1 MQRSRRALL
10 QRRDL
15 QKAFGRNHLYKYS
28 LSLVIV
34 LWGLVF
40 LLNSW
45 ISHGDGHQD
54 ESVAAAQNVS
64 SWDENNSGT
73 IPASGSVHKHSL
85 EQTKQLKDTCSEHS
99 YEASCTDGAMVEE
112 TVAEPQSGEYI
123 RIDIKHGVTK
133 STEHAEVETA
143 SSDLEHKKGTGKPER
158 LTRTVPRGLDEFK
171 KKALNSKNTYVPGA
185 TGSIVHR
192 MEPGGGEYNYASA
205 AKGAK
210 VLDSNKESKGASN
223 ILNKDKDKYLRNP
236 CSAEGKFVVIELS
249 EETLVDTVKIA
260 NFEHYSSNPKDF
272 ELFGSLV
279 YPTQT
284 WEKLGKFSAGN
295 VKHAQSFTVLEPKWV
310 RYLKLNILSHYG
322 SEFYCTLSSVEVY
335 GIDAVERM
343 LEDLI
348 SVPDHNHHYAKGEPT
363 VEGEQM
369 ETVAESVESKTL
381 DQNPSSESETAGGK
395 NLKHDE
401 MISVVPD
408 PVEEVHLQQGSRMP
422 GDTVL
427 KILMQKVRALDISLS
442 VLERYLEEVNSRYAS
457 IFKEFDKEMEEKEL
471 LLEKT
476 RSDIKDIVDSRD
488 VIAKDVDDLVAWRSL
503 VSMQLD
509 CLLKDNAML
518 RSDVRK
524 VQEKQF
530 YMESKGIVVFLISV
544 IFGILALVMLFS
556 DIVNSVYRS
565 EKPRKFC
572 SMKSSWFFLFLSCSF
587 TIVILSL

>member
-1 MQRSRRALL
+1 MQRSRRSLL

-15 QKAFGRNHLYKYS
+15 QKAIGRNHLYKYS

-40 LLNSW
+40 LLSPW
-45 ISHGDGHQD
+45 ISNGDGNQD
-54 ESVAAAQNVS
+54 ESLALNVS
-64 SWDENNSGT
+64 NWDESKLGSDA
-73 IPASGSVHKHSL
+73 ASGSVDKHSSVSL
-85 EQTKQLKDTCSEHS
+85 ENKHLKETCSEYS
-99 YEASCTDGAMVEE
+99 YETSCTDGAIVEE
-112 TVAEPQSGEYI
+112 IGSEAQAGNIGYDT
-123 RIDIKHGVTK
+123 KTGVTG
-133 STEHAEVETA
+133 SAEHSEVETA
-143 SSDLEHKKGTGKPER
+143 NSDLEHKKGTGKSER
-158 LTRTVPRGLDEFK
+158 LTRTAPRGLDEFK
-171 KKALNSKNTYVPGA
+171 KKALNTRNTYVPGA
-185 TGSIVHR
+185 TGSIIHR

-223 ILNKDKDKYLRNP
+223 ILNMDKDKYLRNP

-249 EETLVDTVKIA
+249 EETLVDTIKIA
-260 NFEHYSSNPKDF
+260 NFEHYSSNLKDF
-272 ELFGSLV
+272 ELLGSLV

-284 WEKLGKFSAGN
+284 WVKLGNFSAGN
-295 VKHAQSFTVLEPKWV
+295 VKHAQTFTVLEPKWV

-348 SVPDHNHHYAKGEPT
+348 SVPDHHHFAKEEPT
-363 VEGEQM
+363 DEQEQM
-369 ETVAESVESKTL
+369 PIVAESAESNHP
-381 DQNPSSESETAGGK
+381 DQNLFSESETAGSK
-395 NLKHDE
+395 NLKHDDT
-401 MISVVPD
+401 INDVPD
-408 PVEEVHLQQGSRMP
+408 PGEEVHHQQGSRMP

-471 LLEKT
+471 LIEKT
-476 RSDIKDIVDSRD
+476 RLDIKNVVDSRD
-488 VIAKDVDDLVAWRSL
+488 VIAKDVDDLVAWRSS

-509 CLLKDNAML
+509 SLLKDNAML
-518 RSDVRK
+518 RSDVKK
-524 VQEKQF
+524 VQEKQL
-530 YMESKGIVVFLISV
+530 YMESKGIITFLISV
-544 IFGILALVMLFS
+544 IFGVLALVMLFT
-556 DIVNSVYRS
+556 DMVNSVYRTENS
-565 EKPRKFC
+565 RKFC

>member
-15 QKAFGRNHLYKYS
+15 KKAIGRKCLYKYS
-28 LSLVIV
+28 LSLVIL

-54 ESVAAAQNVS
+54 ESGARALNVS
-64 SWDENNSGT
+64 SWNESNVGST
-73 IPASGSVHKHSL
+73 AASGSVHNHSL
-85 EQTKQLKDTCSEHS
+85 APLENKQLKDTCFESS
-99 YEASCTDGAMVEE
+99 YEISCTDGAMTKETGGGAESAENTSSNTNIGVSGSVEN
-112 TVAEPQSGEYI
+112 
-123 RIDIKHGVTK
+123 
-133 STEHAEVETA
+133 AEVETA
-143 SSDLEHKKGTGKPER
+143 NSDFEHKKGTGKPER

-171 KKALNSKNTYVPGA
+171 KKALNSRNTYVPGA
-185 TGSIVHR
+185 TGSVIHR

-210 VLDSNKESKGASN
+210 VLDSNKEAKGASN

-236 CSAEGKFVVIELS
+236 CSAEEKYVVIELS
-249 EETLVDTVKIA
+249 EETLVDTIKIA
-260 NFEHYSSNPKDF
+260 NFEHYSSNLKDF
-272 ELFGSLV
+272 ELLGSLV

-284 WEKLGKFSAGN
+284 WVKLGNFSAGN
-295 VKHAQSFTVLEPKWV
+295 VKHAQSFTLLEPKWV

-348 SVPDHNHHYAKGEPT
+348 SVPDHHHYANGEPT
-363 VEGEQM
+363 IEREP
-369 ETVAESVESKTL
+369 TPTTAESAESNSP
-381 DQNPSSESETAGGK
+381 DQNPSIESETDGG
-395 NLKHDE
+395 LKDDE
-401 MISVVPD
+401 MINEVPD
-408 PVEEVHLQQGSRMP
+408 PVEEVRHQQGSRMP

-442 VLERYLEEVNSRYAS
+442 VLERYLEEVNSRYAG

-476 RSDIKDIVDSRD
+476 RSDLKSVFESRD
-488 VIAKDVDDLVAWRSL
+488 IIAKDVDDLVAWRSS

-509 CLLKDNAML
+509 GLLKDNAML

-524 VQEKQF
+524 VQEKQL
-530 YMESKGIVVFLISV
+530 YMESKGIVVFLISL
-544 IFGILALVMLFS
+544 IFGFLALVMLFT
-556 DIVNSVYRS
+556 DMVNSVYRPENS
-565 EKPRKFC
+565 RKFC
-572 SMKSSWFFLFLSCSF
+572 SMKSPWFFLFLSCST